1 MSIEWTWI
9 RMDKEWMDKENVA
22 YIQNGIIIQPQKK
35 RIPCHMRQ
43 LKYIYFKSNSR
54 LLVGPRQRKPHT
66 TTSLMQITG
75 EIQDKRTKKHS
86 LATL

>member
-35 RIPCHMRQ
+35 RI
-43 LKYIYFKSNSR
+43 
-54 LLVGPRQRKPHT
+54 LLPYAT
-66 TTSLMQITG
+66 T
-75 EIQDKRTKKHS
+75 
-86 LATL
+86 